1 VRPIMHKYDVI
12 GIDEGQF
19 FPDVRWRRA
28 DHMSDQFVQW
38 FDCGNVLL
46 CLQLV
51 DFCTDAA
58 NAGIVVIVAALDG
71 TFEKRVRCFMEA
83 SGRDC
88 SACGS

>member
-1 VRPIMHKYDVI
+1 
-12 GIDEGQF
+12 
-19 FPDVRWRRA
+19 
-28 DHMSDQFVQW
+28 MSDQFVQC

-51 DFCTDAA
+51 EFCTDAA

-71 TFEKRVRCFMEA
+71 TFEKRVRCFMEVP
-83 SGRDC
+83 GRDR